1 MSGPE
6 SETSI
11 AWTTGQ
17 LLRRP
22 AVRSAL
28 LAMFLSSIAH
38 IALTVAIGVLVYDIT
53 GNKLDLGWLG
63 LIEFLPTAVLVPI
76 TGTLADR
83 YDRRIIMACGLAAE
97 ALAVVFLLFVV
108 RGNPTSVLPIYLGV
122 AVFGCA
128 RAVVAPSS
136 RSLLPAAAP
145 DAGALPK
152 VIALTTVGWQI
163 GSIVGPLI
171 GAWAYAWAPVH
182 AFEIVVV
189 LLVGGI
195 TAALR
200 VPASI
205 GAAHVSAGRP
215 VRPTLRTALEG
226 LSVIRRQPV
235 LLGAISL
242 DLFAVLFGGA
252 VALLPAIAKDVLNG
266 GAAEVGIMRTAGGI
280 GAALVTLAVAARPL
294 RRNVGRSLFVAV
306 ALFGAGTVV
315 LGFASSIVV
324 ACIAM
329 FVLNAAD
336 SVSVFIRGTL
346 VPLVTPPEQ
355 RGRVLAV
362 EAVFIG
368 GSNELGAFESGV
380 AGRLLGTTAAVVSGG
395 FAVIGVIALFWFV
408 FPALR
413 DIDRFEDLLDG
424 TAGRPEDGPEDV
436 AVLSTA

>member
-1 MSGPE
+1 MSAP
-6 SETSI
+6 TT
-11 AWTTGQ
+11 WTTRR
-17 LLRRP
+17 LLRQP
-22 AVRSAL
+22 AVRFAWL
-28 LAMFLSSIAH
+28 GMFLSSIAT
-38 IALTVAIGVLVYDIT
+38 IALTVAVGVLVYDIT

-63 LIEFLPTAVLVPI
+63 LIEFLPTAVLAPI

-83 YDRRIIMACGLAAE
+83 YDRRIIVALGVAAE
-97 ALAVVFLLFVV
+97 ALSVAYLVLVV
-108 RGNPTSVLPIYLGV
+108 RSNPTSVLPIYLAVG
-122 AVFGCA
+122 VFGCA
-128 RAVVAPSS
+128 RAVVAPAS
-136 RSLLPAAAP
+136 RSLMPAAAP
-145 DAGALPK
+145 DASAMPK
-152 VIALTTVGWQI
+152 VIALTAVGWQV
-163 GSIVGPLI
+163 GAIVGPLV
-171 GAWAYAWAPVH
+171 GAWAYDWKPER
-182 AFEIVVV
+182 AFEIVVILMCLAIV
-189 LLVGGI
+189 NV
-195 TAALR
+195 LR
-200 VPASI
+200 VPKSV

-215 VRPTLRTALEG
+215 ERPTVRTALEG
-226 LSVIRRQPV
+226 LAVIRRQPV

-252 VALLPAIAKDVLNG
+252 VALLPAIAKDVLHG

-280 GAALVTLAVAARPL
+280 GAALVTLAVAARPV
-294 RRNVGRSLFVAV
+294 RRNVGRWLFGSV

-336 SVSVFIRGTL
+336 SVSVFIRSTL

-395 FAVIGVIALFWFV
+395 FAVIGIIGLFWFV

-413 DIDRFEDLLDG
+413 DIDRFEDLLDAPPG
-424 TAGRPEDGPEDV
+424 ADDLA
-436 AVLSTA
+436 AVVPAV

>member
-1 MSGPE
+1 MSAPQSDSSG
-6 SETSI
+6 T
-11 AWTTGQ
+11 WTTGQ
-17 LLRRP
+17 VLRRP

-28 LAMFLSSIAH
+28 LATFLSSIAH

-97 ALAVVFLLFVV
+97 AVAVTFLLFVV
-108 RGNPTSVLPIYLGV
+108 RANPTSVLPVYLGV

-136 RSLLPAAAP
+136 RSLVPAAAP
-145 DAGALPK
+145 DAGALPQ

-163 GSIVGPLI
+163 GSIVGPLM

-195 TAALR
+195 IAALS

-205 GAAHVSAGRP
+205 GRAHVSAGRP

-226 LSVIRRQPV
+226 LGVIRNQPV

-252 VALLPAIAKDVLNG
+252 VALLPAIAKDVLHG

-280 GAALVTLAVAARPL
+280 GAALVTLTVAARPM

-315 LGFASSIVV
+315 LGFASGIVV

-395 FAVIGVIALFWFV
+395 FAVIGIIALFWFV

-424 TAGRPEDGPEDV
+424 PADGPEDV

>member
-1 MSGPE
+1 VSAPRQAPG
-6 SETSI
+6 
-11 AWTTGQ
+11 AWTTRTVLQ
-17 LLRRP
+17 QP
-22 AVRSAL
+22 AVRWAW
-28 LAMFLSSIAH
+28 LAMFLSSIATV
-38 IALTVAIGVLVYDIT
+38 ALTVTIGVLVYDIT

-63 LIEFLPTAVLVPI
+63 LIEFLPTAILVPI

-83 YDRRIIMACGLAAE
+83 YDRRIIAASGLAVE
-97 ALAVVFLLFVV
+97 TMVVLFFVAVV
-108 RGNPTSVLPIYLGV
+108 RGTPTSVLPIYLGV

-128 RAVVAPSS
+128 RAVIAPAS
-136 RSLLPAAAP
+136 RSLMPASAP
-145 DAGALPK
+145 DALALPK
-152 VIALTTVGWQI
+152 VIALSAVGWQI
-163 GSIVGPLI
+163 GAIVGPI
-171 GAWAYAWAPVH
+171 VGTVAYDWKPEH
-182 AFEIVVV
+182 SFEIIAVFM
-189 LLVGGI
+189 VGAIGC
-195 TAALR
+195 ALT
-200 VPASI
+200 VPASV
-205 GAAHVSAGRP
+205 GRAHVSGGRP
-215 VRPTLRTALEG
+215 ARPTARTALEG

-252 VALLPAIAKDVLNG
+252 VALLPAIAKDVLHG

-280 GAALVTLAVAARPL
+280 GAALVTLAVAARPV
-294 RRNVGRSLFVAV
+294 RRNVGKCLFAAVAV
-306 ALFGAGTVV
+306 FGAGTVV

-329 FVLNAAD
+329 FALNAAD

-380 AGRLLGTTAAVVSGG
+380 AARLVGTTAAVVSGG
-395 FAVIGVIALFWFV
+395 LAVIGIIGLFWFV

-413 DIDRFEDLLDG
+413 DINRFEDMLDAPPG
-424 TAGRPEDGPEDV
+424 AADPAVALTTA
-436 AVLSTA
+436 

>member
-1 MSGPE
+1 MSGAPAV
-6 SETSI
+6 STSSVPTP
-11 AWTTGQ
+11 WTTGRV
-17 LLRRP
+17 LRQP
-22 AVRSAL
+22 AVRSAWM
-28 LAMFLSSIAH
+28 AMFLSAVAT

-63 LIEFLPTAVLVPI
+63 LIEFLPTAILVPI

-83 YDRRIIMACGLAAE
+83 YDRRIIMASGLLVE
-97 ALAVVFLLFVV
+97 ALVVTFFVFVV
-108 RGNPTSVLPIYLGV
+108 RGHPTSVVPIYLGV

-128 RAVVAPSS
+128 RAVIAPAS
-136 RSLLPAAAP
+136 RSLMPASAPDPAAM
-145 DAGALPK
+145 PK
-152 VIALTTVGWQI
+152 VIALTAIGWQV
-163 GSIVGPLI
+163 GAIVGPI
-171 GAWAYAWAPVH
+171 VGAWAYDWKPEH
-182 AFEIVVV
+182 AFEMVVV
-189 LLVGGI
+189 VMLCAIGFALNVPQSVG
-195 TAALR
+195 R
-200 VPASI
+200 
-205 GAAHVSAGRP
+205 AHVSNGRP
-215 VRPTLRTALEG
+215 ARPTLRTALEG
-226 LSVIRRQPV
+226 LAVIRRQPV

-252 VALLPAIAKDVLNG
+252 VALLPAIAKDVLHG
-266 GAAEVGIMRTAGGI
+266 GAAQVGIMRTAGGI
-280 GAALVTLAVAARPL
+280 GAALVTLLIAVRPV
-294 RRNVGRSLFVAV
+294 RRNIGRWLFGVV
-306 ALFGAGTVV
+306 ALFGASTVV
-315 LGFASSIVV
+315 LGYASSIVV
-324 ACIAM
+324 ACVAM

-395 FAVIGVIALFWFV
+395 FAVIGIIGLFWFV

-413 DIDRFEDLLDG
+413 DIDRFEDLLD
-424 TAGRPEDGPEDV
+424 RPEEPEGA

>member
-6 SETSI
+6 PGNSGT
-11 AWTTGQ
+11 WTTAQ
-17 LLRRP
+17 VLRQP

-28 LAMFLSSIAH
+28 LGLFLSSIAH

-97 ALAVVFLLFVV
+97 AVAVVFLLFVV
-108 RGNPTSVLPIYLGV
+108 RGNPTSVLPVYLGV

-145 DAGALPK
+145 DAAALPK

-163 GSIVGPLI
+163 GSIVGPLM

-189 LLVGGI
+189 LLAGAI
-195 TAALR
+195 AAVLS
-200 VPASI
+200 VPASV
-205 GAAHVSAGRP
+205 GAAHVSTGRP

-226 LSVIRRQPV
+226 LSVIRNQPV

-252 VALLPAIAKDVLNG
+252 VALLPAIAKDVLHG

-280 GAALVTLAVAARPL
+280 GAALVTLTVAARPM

-413 DIDRFEDLLDG
+413 DVDRFEDLLVG
-424 TAGRPEDGPEDV
+424 PAGGPEDV